1 MVTLFEPFTLRGVRM
16 RNRVVVSPM
25 SQYRAQEGVANDWHL
40 VHLGRFAL
48 GGAGL
53 VLCEAAA
60 VQRHGRRTHGDL
72 GIWSD
77 AQIDGLARVARFLE
91 AEGAVAGIQLAHA
104 GRKASERR
112 PWHGETPV
120 DGEDVAQR
128 GEHPWPALG
137 PSAVPYAEGWAAPAE
152 MSVEDI
158 HGVVSAF
165 RDAARRSREA
175 GLRMI
180 EVYAAH
186 GFLLHQFY
194 SPIANQRRDG
204 YGGSLDARCRL
215 ACEVAAAIREV
226 WPEEYPLVF
235 RLSLT
240 DWRPDGWQIEEAIH
254 LAALLKELGV
264 DAIDCST
271 GGISGRERPQGMTL
285 SHGYQ
290 LPLAAQL
297 REHAAIPTIGVGLM
311 WDPRRVEQSIVQGQ
325 IDLVALGRELLDD
338 PNWTLHAAHAL
349 GVDEEHQMWPPE
361 FGWWLEKR
369 ARAVRKLRLR

>member
-1 MVTLFEPFTLRGVRM
+1 M

-40 VHLGRFAL
+40 VHLGRFAI

-128 GEHPWPALG
+128 GEHPWPAVG
-137 PSAVPYAEGWAAPAE
+137 PSALPYAEGWPAPAE

-158 HGVVSAF
+158 HGVVAAF

-175 GLRMI
+175 GLR
-180 EVYAAH
+180 
-186 GFLLHQFY
+186 
-194 SPIANQRRDG
+194 
-204 YGGSLDARCRL
+204 
-215 ACEVAAAIREV
+215 
-226 WPEEYPLVF
+226 
-235 RLSLT
+235 
-240 DWRPDGWQIEEAIH
+240 
-254 LAALLKELGV
+254 
-264 DAIDCST
+264 
-271 GGISGRERPQGMTL
+271 
-285 SHGYQ
+285 
-290 LPLAAQL
+290 
-297 REHAAIPTIGVGLM
+297 
-311 WDPRRVEQSIVQGQ
+311 
-325 IDLVALGRELLDD
+325 
-338 PNWTLHAAHAL
+338 
-349 GVDEEHQMWPPE
+349 
-361 FGWWLEKR
+361 
-369 ARAVRKLRLR
+369 